1 MGESGTGS
9 KRNLFFTTNS
19 TSVCI
24 FTMSKK
30 LNKHIFLMLKKK
42 KKKTVSVQNNF
53 GTLRVGKSEVS
64 SKLKDSITIV

>member
-1 MGESGTGS
+1 
-9 KRNLFFTTNS
+9 
-19 TSVCI
+19 
-24 FTMSKK
+24 
-30 LNKHIFLMLKKK
+30 MLKKK